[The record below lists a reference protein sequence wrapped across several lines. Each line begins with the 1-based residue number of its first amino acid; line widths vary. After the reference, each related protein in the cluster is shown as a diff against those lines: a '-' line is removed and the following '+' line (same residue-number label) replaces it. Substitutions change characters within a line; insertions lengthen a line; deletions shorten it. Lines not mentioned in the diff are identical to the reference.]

1 MRQVCLVAVIV
12 ACSVCGGHDDA
23 RTGAPPSQ
31 LPEVGTVEI
40 RPRSVQLTTE
50 LPARVAAVRAAEVRA
65 RVTGILQ
72 KRLYDEGADV
82 REGQPLF
89 QIEAAPYEAALQQA
103 KAQLASA
110 EAAAIAAKALAERD
124 RKLIASK
131 AISGQEWDEALARS
145 KGAVANIQA
154 AKAQVKSAE
163 LDLGYTRVYS
173 PIAGR
178 SGRSFATEGAYVQ
191 QAQATLLTTVTQ
203 LDPIYVDASW
213 STSSLLRVR
222 RAMER
227 GQLVAIHG
235 KPRVTI
241 TLEDG
246 HEYSQPGE
254 LLLTSVNVDETTGSV
269 PVRALVANPR
279 GELLPG
285 MFVRARIDEGTDPN
299 ALLVPQ
305 RAVTRD
311 RTGTATALVVRNG
324 KVEPRQLKT
333 DRAIGNAWL
342 VTAGIAAGD
351 HVIVEGQQRVKPG
364 ASVKEVA
371 VPAEPSSQP
380 PQAQARAEVH

>member
-12 ACSVCGGHDDA
+12 ACSVCGGHDEA
-23 RTGAPPSQ
+23 PTGAPPPQ
-31 LPEVGTVEI
+31 PEVGTVEI

-82 REGQPLF
+82 RAGQPLF
-89 QIEAAPYEAALQQA
+89 QIEPAPYEAALQQA
-103 KAQLASA
+103 KAQLAAA

-124 RKLIASK
+124 RRLIASK

-222 RAMER
+222 RAMEG

-241 TLEDG
+241 ILEDG
-246 HEYSQPGE
+246 HEYAQPGE

-311 RTGTATALVVRNG
+311 RAGNATALVVRNG

-342 VTAGIAAGD
+342 VTAGITAGD